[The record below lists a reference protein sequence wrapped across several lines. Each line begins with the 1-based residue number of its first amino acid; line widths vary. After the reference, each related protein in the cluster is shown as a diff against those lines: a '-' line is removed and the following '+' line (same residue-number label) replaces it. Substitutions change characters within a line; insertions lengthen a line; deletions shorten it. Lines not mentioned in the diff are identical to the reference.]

1 MKPQVVI
8 HGWASR
14 SLRMSLGL
22 YKKQHIV
29 GAYANFSVERVQYFQ
44 QILKGVLELL
54 SPTGGVAITP

>member
-1 MKPQVVI
+1 
-8 HGWASR
+8 
-14 SLRMSLGL
+14 MSLGL

-54 SPTGGVAITP
+54 SPTEGVAITP